1 MSPREIHWNIKGKDI
16 AIRIEE
22 AKGSGTFRIDD
33 QLISFRLID
42 RNTLEIDGRR
52 LRFYA
57 IREANT
63 QTVWINGH
71 IYHLTRSGKSSLVE
85 LAAAR
90 AGGEITAL
98 MPGKLLRLEV
108 AVGETVSE
116 KQTVAIMESMKME
129 TALRAPKAG
138 RIAEIRRQPGE
149 AVEMGEVII
158 VIKE

>member
-1 MSPREIHWNIKGKDI
+1 
-16 AIRIEE
+16 
-22 AKGSGTFRIDD
+22 
-33 QLISFRLID
+33 RLID
-42 RNTLEIDGRR
+42 QNTLEFDGRHV
-52 LRFYA
+52 RFYA
-57 IREANT
+57 IRKANGHM
-63 QTVWINGH
+63 VWINGH
-71 IYHLTRSGKSSLVE
+71 IYHLTRSGKSSLAE
-85 LAAAR
+85 LAAAP

-108 AVGETVSE
+108 VVGETVSE

-138 RIAEIRRQPGE
+138 HVAEIRGQPGE